1 MNSLFSQETFTIE
14 RRALQFIQK
23 VRREYSNDDTIRRKG
38 NHFIN
43 SIGND
48 YIERERQLNGHMCKN
63 KHRIRE
69 TNTERKERLISA

>member
-38 NHFIN
+38 NHFVN

-48 YIERERQLNGHMCKN
+48 YIERETIEWAYVQ
-63 KHRIRE
+63 E
-69 TNTERKERLISA
+69 QA